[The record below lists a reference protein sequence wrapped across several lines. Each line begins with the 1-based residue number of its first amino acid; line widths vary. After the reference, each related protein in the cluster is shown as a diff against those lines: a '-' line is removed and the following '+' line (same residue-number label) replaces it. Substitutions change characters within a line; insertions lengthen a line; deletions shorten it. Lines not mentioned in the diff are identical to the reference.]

1 MRDMILVWGRGQR
14 VCMGKPIATMELKMA
29 TAAIMKRYSVEL
41 GSDTTNS
48 DMEMR
53 DHFVLTAKGGQCK
66 LLFRK
71 ISCS

>member
-1 MRDMILVWGRGQR
+1 
-14 VCMGKPIATMELKMA
+14 MGKPIATMELKMA